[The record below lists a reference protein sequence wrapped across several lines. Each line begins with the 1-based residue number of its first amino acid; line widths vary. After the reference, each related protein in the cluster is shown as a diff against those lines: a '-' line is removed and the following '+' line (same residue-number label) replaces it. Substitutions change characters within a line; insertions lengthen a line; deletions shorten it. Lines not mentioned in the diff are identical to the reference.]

1 MLPEEHRA
9 PLVNALHGATFSFHQ
24 YYLDLMYTLSAT
36 ITLILFASI
45 TRIRRQNALNRY
57 LYEENMDNITK
68 EQWLDSVC

>member
-1 MLPEEHRA
+1 MHYMGLPF
-9 PLVNALHGATFSFHQ
+9 LSNQ
-24 YYLDLMYTLSAT
+24 YYLDLIYTLSAT